1 MVWKNMIKWF
11 DYFPVKPGET
21 VVDLGACVGETMI
34 HFAQKVGK
42 QGRVIA
48 LEPDIIN
55 FRVIHNLI
63 IKYQLTNTNA
73 LLAGIGKKTG
83 RSHLSIGGWNAHST
97 VLKGNR
103 FFGTRVVPII
113 SWNDLVDTL
122 IIKHVD
128 LAKINV
134 EGAEIDAL
142 EGMTKVFP
150 DKIMIDDHHRF
161 GIDSEHLERL
171 LWEKGY
177 TILERRDS
185 EPPTIVKNLI
195 YAKRI

>member
-1 MVWKNMIKWF
+1 MTKWF
-11 DYFPVKPGET
+11 DYFPINPGET
-21 VVDLGACVGETMI
+21 VVDLGACVGETTMP
-34 HFAQKVGK
+34 FARKVGK
-42 QGRVIA
+42 QGLVVA
-48 LEPDIIN
+48 LEPDITN

-63 IKYQLTNTNA
+63 IKYQLTNTIA
-73 LLAGIGKKTG
+73 FLAGIGKKTG
-83 RSHLSIGGWNAHST
+83 RAHLSIGGWNAHST
-97 VLKGNR
+97 ILKGNR

-122 IIKHVD
+122 AIKHVD

-134 EGAEIDAL
+134 EGAEIGAL

-150 DKIMIDDHHRF
+150 DKIMLDDHHRF
-161 GIDSEHLERL
+161 GTDSEHLEQL

-177 TILERRDS
+177 EILERRDS
-185 EPPTIVKNLI
+185 EPPIIVKNLI